1 MFTGIVQTVGRVVD
15 VQEQGGRRFTIQSG
29 LKMAELSLGASVSHS
44 GCCLTIESA
53 QSLDE
58 DLTQHTVFATNETL
72 SLTTLANW
80 GVDTEINLE
89 PSLCLGDE
97 LGGHLVFSHVD
108 GLAQLQSIAR
118 DGDGW
123 RFRFA
128 LPQALAGLVA
138 GKGSVALDGISL
150 TVTDVDAASFGI
162 AVIPHTYEVTTLR
175 HRKVG
180 DFLNFEADM
189 LARYVQRQ
197 LSFLQN

>member
-15 VQEQGGRRFTIQSG
+15 VQEQGGRRFTVRSS
-29 LKMAELSLGASVSHS
+29 LKMEELTLGASVSHS

-53 QSLDE
+53 EALD
-58 DLTQHTVFATNETL
+58 DGRTQHSVFATNETL

-89 PSLCLGDE
+89 PSLRLGDE

-128 LPQALAGLVA
+128 LPQALASLVA

>member
-1 MFTGIVQTVGRVVD
+1 M
-15 VQEQGGRRFTIQSG
+15 EELTI
-29 LKMAELSLGASVSHS
+29 GASVSHS

-53 QSLDE
+53 EALGEGSS
-58 DLTQHTVFATNETL
+58 QHTVFATNETL

-80 GVDTEINLE
+80 SVGTQVNLE
-89 PSLCLGDE
+89 PSLRLGDE

-108 GLAQLQSIAR
+108 GLAQLQSIAK

-162 AVIPHTYEVTTLR
+162 AVIPHTYDVTTLK

-197 LSFLQN
+197 LSFLQS